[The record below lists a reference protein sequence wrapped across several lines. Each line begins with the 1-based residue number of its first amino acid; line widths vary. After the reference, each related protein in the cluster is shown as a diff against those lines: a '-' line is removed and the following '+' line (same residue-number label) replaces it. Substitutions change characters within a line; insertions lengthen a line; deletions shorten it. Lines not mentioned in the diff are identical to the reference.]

1 MRSLSFILLL
11 FVFITNS
18 FAQAVPIRL
27 TCCSRPVSENNPLW
41 IIVFKKKGYVIN
53 YSSASL
59 INPNTIEKVE
69 VLKNAAATAIYGF
82 RAAYGVVVLK
92 IKKTEAR
99 KEYKRLKPYLE

>member
-1 MRSLSFILLL
+1 
-11 FVFITNS
+11 
-18 FAQAVPIRL
+18 
-27 TCCSRPVSENNPLW
+27 
-41 IIVFKKKGYVIN
+41 
-53 YSSASL
+53 
-59 INPNTIEKVE
+59 VE